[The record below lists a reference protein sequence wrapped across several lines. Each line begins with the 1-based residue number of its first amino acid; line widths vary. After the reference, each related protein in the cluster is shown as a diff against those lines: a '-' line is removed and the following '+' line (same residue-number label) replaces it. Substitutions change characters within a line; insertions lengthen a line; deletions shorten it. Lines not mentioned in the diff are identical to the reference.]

1 MYYVRA
7 PSNRVIDIRSCCMLQ
22 GTRQL
27 EACAFVT
34 VEVEIK
40 SFVMYAILR
49 FNQCHNSY

>member
-1 MYYVRA
+1 
-7 PSNRVIDIRSCCMLQ
+7 MLQ

-40 SFVMYAILR
+40 SFVMSPFYDLISVIIVINGPCLHCVQR
-49 FNQCHNSY
+49 